1 MPDYFVL
8 STITESGLA
17 WFVLGVLLLLIEL
30 RAPAFLAIFF
40 ASGAWMTAILLW
52 LGIIKNTWGALAV
65 FLVASLLSLAFLR
78 QRLKGVVGGRVRT
91 DANTDA
97 VLDDFVGNI
106 CTVVEPI
113 DPHRHT
119 GKVEFRGT
127 QWDARAE
134 TSAAVG
140 ARVQIQS
147 RSNLTLFVKRLEE

>member
-1 MPDYFVL
+1 MPDYFVF

-17 WFVLGVLLLLIEL
+17 WFVFGVALLLIEL
-30 RAPAFLAIFF
+30 RAPGFLAIFF
-40 ASGAWMTAILLW
+40 AAGAWMTAVFLW
-52 LGIIKNTWGALAV
+52 LGIINNTWGALAV
-65 FLVASLLSLAFLR
+65 FLVTSLLSLAFLR
-78 QRLKGVVGGRVRT
+78 QRLKGVVGGKVRA

-113 DPHRHT
+113 DPQRHT

-134 TSAAVG
+134 TSTPVG

-147 RSNLTLFVKRLEE
+147 RINLTLFVKPVEE